1 MSVGMGQSFHT
12 GANILPSDVFS
23 LAVGTHICQSCV
35 WVYNTWIWVFDL
47 YREPAGM
54 SPKPQKLLCI
64 IALLVPSSQSLW
76 VLSKCLKESPAYH
89 RLMILPILFFDIK

>member
-1 MSVGMGQSFHT
+1 MGQSFHA
-12 GANILPSDVFS
+12 GANILLSDVFF

-35 WVYNTWIWVFDL
+35 WVNNTWILVFYL

-54 SPKPQKLLCI
+54 TPESQKLLSI

-76 VLSKCLKESPAYH
+76 VSSKCLKECPAYH
-89 RLMILPILFFDIK
+89 RLMTLHILFFDIK